1 MLHAYWEGLQCGDS
15 CRVLGW
21 ASVLCV
27 DKYASPSL
35 RGDLG
40 EGTAEA
46 EGFGKVQGQLY
57 LGVYDRSY

>member
-1 MLHAYWEGLQCGDS
+1 
-15 CRVLGW
+15 
-21 ASVLCV
+21 V